1 MRRTR
6 TTKLMALS
14 LVLALLMGV
23 YGGAAAAEEKPGTWI
38 ADRVVTVQ
46 AYVDDI
52 GYSLPDDQLSSP
64 VMQELARRTGM
75 KIEFLY
81 TPGEKD
87 RYVMAAQLAT
97 GNLPDMIC
105 SYLNNSTRPEFPILH
120 MAALDGMF
128 TDLAPFLPDTNV
140 YKKYMDKAYLPAD
153 TYANITWRS
162 DFKGA
167 AYLMHLDIDAVD
179 ESTLWK
185 PSDEYVG
192 GMYIQKAI
200 ADDLNLDVRSIDSSD
215 KLYELLKT
223 IASKDYRDLNGNAV
237 TPLGPKYWGGSADA
251 LDYIIQDLHWGI
263 SGDYNLT
270 PEGKVLHEA
279 QTDWIFKKVEYL
291 RKLLKEELMHKEFF
305 TMDSTRAKELCENRS
320 VAIIGDVHNYV
331 DIIYNDDTWIPLG
344 PIADYTG
351 STDKVTPGKKG
362 YGQWAIPATTKN
374 PEEIVK
380 LMDYL
385 ASYEGQLLCLYGVE
399 GVSYDMVDGKPVL
412 KDEVLSTM
420 ASGDTKTLINKY
432 GAAFDGSG
440 VYGLS
445 YLLTDIQNEA
455 YFGESRPGAGSGTQ
469 FARSVQIATDYPR
482 VYRLVSGLD
491 ASAYLTEL
499 EDVNTAMSL
508 LNYDE
513 VLIQACYADDQKKVE
528 SIIESFRAQ
537 LKEAGIEKF
546 EKLVEEKYAQNPETI
561 RFY

>member
-1 MRRTR
+1 MKHNSTRRILSA
-6 TTKLMALS
+6 LMALAM
-14 LVLALLMGV
+14 VLGLWGVAL
-23 YGGAAAAEEKPGTWI
+23 ADDKPDTWI
-38 ADRVVTVQ
+38 ADRVIQVQ

-52 GYSLPDDQLSSP
+52 GYSLPDDQLNTP

-87 RYVMAAQLAT
+87 RYVMAAQLAV

-120 MAALDGMF
+120 MAAMDGMF
-128 TDLAPFLPDTNV
+128 ADLAPYLADTKV
-140 YKKYMDKAYLPAD
+140 YSKYMDPAYLPAD
-153 TYANITWRS
+153 TYSNIVWRE
-162 DFKGA
+162 DFNGA
-167 AYLMHLDIDAVD
+167 AYFMHLAIDAEDKSLVWNPED
-179 ESTLWK
+179 R
-185 PSDEYVG
+185 YVG

-200 ADDLNLDVRSIDSSD
+200 ADDLGLDVTSINSTE

-223 IASKDYRDLNGNAV
+223 IAEKQYTDLNGNVV

-251 LDYIIQDLHWGI
+251 LDYIVTDLTWGV

-270 PEGKVLHEA
+270 EDGKVLHEA
-279 QTDWIFKKVEYL
+279 ETDWVYKKIEYI
-291 RKLLKEELMHKEFF
+291 RKLLAEDLMHKEFF
-305 TMDSTRAKELCENRS
+305 TMDSTRAKELCENKS
-320 VAIIGDVHNYV
+320 IAIIGDVHNYV
-331 DIIYNDDTWIPLG
+331 DIIYQSEDWIPLG
-344 PIADYTG
+344 PIANYTG
-351 STDKVTPGKKG
+351 STDSITTGKGG
-362 YGQWAIPATTKN
+362 YGQWAVPSTTAN

-385 ASYEGQLLCLYGVE
+385 STYEGQLLCLYGVE

-412 KDEVLSTM
+412 KQEVLDAM
-420 ASGDTKTLINKY
+420 AAGDSKTLINTY

-445 YLLTDIQNEA
+445 YLLTDVQNEA
-455 YFGESRPGAGSGTQ
+455 YFGEARPGAGAGNQ
-469 FARSVQIATDYPR
+469 FARAVQVAADYPR
-482 VYRLVSGLD
+482 TMRLVTGLN

-508 LNYDE
+508 LDYDE
-513 VLIQACYADDQKKVE
+513 VLIQACYADDWAKVE

-546 EKLVEEKYAQNPETI
+546 EQLVEEKYAEHPETVK
-561 RFY
+561 FY